1 MTTMTS
7 SVLRR
12 SLFAVVTVLIG
23 GASLVAC
30 TGDDSPEP
38 RPSASASADA
48 SAPPGGTTDLAK
60 AAEQVTQQY
69 LAGPDSSPAPAAI
82 ATVKGTVRADAK
94 DVPGTLDLLAVRAG
108 PRSTEVRWRL
118 SSATTTPGLSTNYY
132 NNIENRLPDTD
143 AVALVA
149 KQANL
154 RSLPGIW
161 SVGSLNDQDC
171 TCAYV
176 PRGLG
181 PAGVEMSNLYPA
193 LPANVTEVQLLVPGF
208 PALTAPV
215 TRN

>member
-1 MTTMTS
+1 MTAMTS

-12 SLFAVVTVLIG
+12 SLFVVMAVLLG

-30 TGDDSPEP
+30 TSDDSPVP
-38 RPSASASADA
+38 KPSASAGAGESA
-48 SAPPGGTTDLAK
+48 SPGGTTDLVE
-60 AAEQVTQQY
+60 AAELVTQQY

-82 ATVKGTVRADAK
+82 ATIKGTVRADAK

-118 SSATTTPGLSTNYY
+118 SSPSKTPGLSTNYY

-154 RSLPGIW
+154 RALPGIW

-176 PRGLG
+176 PRGLD
-181 PAGVEMSNLYPA
+181 PTGVEMSNLYPA